1 MTAAEVSFPGGK
13 TARLGDFVYKIL
25 RARVDPSSGNQL
37 GLRLTVRMLNNR
49 SYGANFWDDSFRLL
63 VNGVPRAPDSGL
75 NELVAGRSAKEGT
88 IEFVFPQNAR
98 SLVLVIGD
106 DETARLPI
114 TLKPSPGRAPG
125 AGATTSGG
133 ARKASKPVATKV
145 TAAEVSFPAGK
156 TARLGDFVYKICVPG
171 STPAPGISWGCG

>member
-1 MTAAEVSFPGGK
+1 M
-13 TARLGDFVYKIL
+13 
-25 RARVDPSSGNQL
+25 
-37 GLRLTVRMLNNR
+37 RLTVRMLNNR

-75 NELVAGRSAKEGT
+75 NELVAGRSAKEGA

-114 TLKPSPGRAPG
+114 TLKPTRA
-125 AGATTSGG
+125 
-133 ARKASKPVATKV
+133 
-145 TAAEVSFPAGK
+145 
-156 TARLGDFVYKICVPG
+156 
-171 STPAPGISWGCG
+171 